1 MAVPE
6 GYVALDLV
14 GFTDKG
20 TYSGAAVY
28 MKNDLVHKDNV
39 IWRCIADNTQAV
51 PPAAGENW
59 EKWIEGSA
67 QMSGCTAVD
76 TEGMIGAEN
85 SVVVAQSL
93 IDAIADKVMNDLVAK
108 TQIVNNLLA
117 TVTGN
122 VLDATQGKVL
132 DDKITQLNGNLTGL
146 NAETESL
153 ASDIAALESNE
164 NKNPNQDLVSGN
176 TILGWFSAHKNESRD
191 AFSVSG
197 NYPSD
202 APEQAEGYIEF
213 KRGTSGNR
221 TIVFFYPYDDSK
233 QYYYRRSIFQG
244 SWKGEWKKYS
254 LPTPVYN

>member
-39 IWRCIADNTQAV
+39 IWRCIADNTQGV

-76 TEGMIGAEN
+76 TEGMIGAKN
-85 SVVVAQSL
+85 SVVVAQAL

-132 DDKITQLNGNLTGL
+132 DDKITQLNGNLTVL
-146 NAETESL
+146 NAELKDLFKISESEVDF
-153 ASDIAALESNE
+153 SLESGGHIS
-164 NKNPNQDLVSGN
+164 QDVTISAISGYKYLFSYPQAIDPIGN
-176 TILGWFSAHKNESRD
+176 TAHIEITVYRRTDNV
-191 AFSVSG
+191 FSVIIHNSFINTLTG
-197 NYPSD
+197 KVKIINLF
-202 APEQAEGYIEF
+202 ALQ
-213 KRGTSGNR
+213 K
-221 TIVFFYPYDDSK
+221 
-233 QYYYRRSIFQG
+233 
-244 SWKGEWKKYS
+244 
-254 LPTPVYN
+254 

>member
-28 MKNDLVHKDNV
+28 MKNDLVHQDNV

-85 SVVVAQSL
+85 SIVVAQAL

-132 DDKITQLNGNLTGL
+132 DDKITQLNGDLTVL
-146 NAETESL
+146 NADINNLLVPSQNI
-153 ASDIAALESNE
+153 SDLSNINSIAAGTYLISKSSQNKPDGMLEAGVV
-164 NKNPNQDLVSGN
+164 LV
-176 TILGWFSAHKNESRD
+176 
-191 AFSVSG
+191 
-197 NYPSD
+197 
-202 APEQAEGYIEF
+202 F
-213 KRGTSGNR
+213 KRGTTSVGIAVTYNSSATNVHLNIFGNNA
-221 TIVFFYPYDDSK
+221 
-233 QYYYRRSIFQG
+233 
-244 SWKGEWKKYS
+244 WE
-254 LPTPVYN
+254 

>member
-132 DDKITQLNGNLTGL
+132 DDKITQLNGNLSGL
-146 NAETESL
+146 NADINNLLMPSQNISDL
-153 ASDIAALESNE
+153 SDINSISAGGYLISKSTLQKPAGMLEAGVL
-164 NKNPNQDLVSGN
+164 LV
-176 TILGWFSAHKNESRD
+176 
-191 AFSVSG
+191 
-197 NYPSD
+197 
-202 APEQAEGYIEF
+202 F
-213 KRGTSGNR
+213 KRESASVGIAVTYNSSATEAKLNIFGNN
-221 TIVFFYPYDDSK
+221 V
-233 QYYYRRSIFQG
+233 
-244 SWKGEWKKYS
+244 WKSY
-254 LPTPVYN
+254 

>member
-28 MKNDLVHKDNV
+28 MKNDLVHQDNV

-85 SVVVAQSL
+85 SIVVAQAL

-146 NAETESL
+146 NA
-153 ASDIAALESNE
+153 DIAKKVNKTGDVMRGQLKISKTVGVGVDSVANSPLVIDGLMGDNQSSRAGFALV
-164 NKNPNQDLVSGN
+164 NQGDNSCFIYLQNDNTLMVRFGN
-176 TILGWFSAHKNESRD
+176 
-191 AFSVSG
+191 
-197 NYPSD
+197 
-202 APEQAEGYIEF
+202 
-213 KRGTSGNR
+213 GT
-221 TIVFFYPYDDSK
+221 TKTFTL
-233 QYYYRRSIFQG
+233 Q
-244 SWKGEWKKYS
+244 
-254 LPTPVYN
+254 

>member
-132 DDKITQLNGNLTGL
+132 DDKITQLNGNLSGL
-146 NAETESL
+146 NAETEIPLIKNDSL
-153 ASDIAALESNE
+153 TVFDVKCTKVGRTVYVVAAINSSTNIPAGNGIASGFPKL
-164 NKNPNQDLVSGN
+164 KNNNVAS
-176 TILGWFSAHKNESRD
+176 FA
-191 AFSVSG
+191 V
-197 NYPSD
+197 
-202 APEQAEGYIEF
+202 
-213 KRGTSGNR
+213 
-221 TIVFFYPYDDSK
+221 VDDSG
-233 QYYYRRSIFQG
+233 YTYPFYI
-244 SWKGEWKKYS
+244 
-254 LPTPVYN
+254 YNTQLFSRITMPGNKTIRFTVSYITEN